1 MLRDKKDAKIAS
13 LESEL
18 SELKCKFKAEKKAFT
33 RNIVNAE
40 VKISRLTKIIDS
52 KFELIESK
60 IN

>member
-1 MLRDKKDAKIAS
+1 MLRDKKDQQITA

-18 SELKCKFKAEKKAFT
+18 NQLRRKFKAEKIAFT

-40 VKISRLTKIIDS
+40 MKISRLTKLIDS

-60 IN
+60 LN